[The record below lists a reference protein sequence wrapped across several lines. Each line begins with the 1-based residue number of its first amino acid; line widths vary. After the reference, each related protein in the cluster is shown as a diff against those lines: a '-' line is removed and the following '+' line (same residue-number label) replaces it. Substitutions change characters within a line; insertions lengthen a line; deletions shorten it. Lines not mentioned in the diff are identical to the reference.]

1 MIRAGYIQR
10 VGYPAQDRNGEQI
23 QVLEIGV
30 HNRIYVVSVAE
41 IKRLINIGGQ
51 AYLWTVR
58 QNWGRFLDNIAGTAT
73 ISGSKKA
80 VNIRMED
87 GRMFTVSILSL
98 TGVLKGYSMCSS
110 VAEIEHPTVASKVTS
125 GSYQMPLTA
134 WV

>member
-1 MIRAGYIQR
+1 MIRAGYIRR

-23 QVLEIGV
+23 QVLEIGLY
-30 HNRIYVVSVAE
+30 NRIYVVSVAE
-41 IKRLINIGGQ
+41 IRRLVNIGGQ
-51 AYLWTVR
+51 AYVWTVR
-58 QNWGRFLDNIAGTAT
+58 QNWGRFLDTIAGTAT

-98 TGVLKGYSMCSS
+98 GSVLKGYSTSS
-110 VAEIEHPTVASKVTS
+110 PVAEIEHPTVAAKVTS